1 MAGSARGGTAQKA
14 GGFKHRLKSE
24 GQILDKNIS
33 EIKKLAESGDTGGN
47 SMTEVFARC
56 YNAVKKT
63 LRITPFDEQLSAAKA
78 IYNGN
83 MVQMQTG
90 EGKTLAAVFASC
102 ALASEGRKIHIFTF
116 NDYLADRDAKWMG
129 PVYKEMGITAG
140 CIRADTPRELRKEI
154 YKRQVVYTTA
164 KEAGF
169 DYLRDFVNLDPESAV
184 FPENPD
190 CVIVDEADSIMIDEA
205 RIPLVIAGDIEVKD
219 SGETAE
225 VYKKTLSFTE
235 DDYGIDDEGRN
246 IFLTD
251 SGADKA
257 DEIFGTDIY
266 GEGNS
271 VLLDRIC
278 SCIKARVLL
287 NENKDYIVKDGKI
300 LLIDEFTGRA
310 AEGRVFPGE
319 LQSAVESKHNLKIT
333 FRGRIMGN
341 IALQFFIRLYK
352 KISGMTGT
360 ALASSEEFSKLY
372 GLKTEVI
379 ATRLPCIRI
388 DRPLE
393 LYFDKEEKTRA
404 IVSAVKEAYLI
415 KRPVLVG
422 TESIEESENL
432 AELLMKEGVSAVVL
446 NAKNDFEE
454 ADIISNAGK
463 SGTVT
468 ISTNMAG
475 RGVDIKLGGDNSEE
489 KEDVKSKGG
498 LLVLA
503 SSMRESSR
511 ITMQLR
517 GRAGRQGDPGE
528 SRFFA
533 SLDDEIMIKYNLKS
547 LVSPRHYPSKKI
559 SGAIEDKTLLKEAER
574 IQRISEGRTFDERME
589 LLRYST
595 IGEKHRD
602 ITFERRK
609 GLLDG
614 SAPAELWQ
622 KNSAELYEKAVEKYG
637 EEAIQK
643 KQNLILAA
651 LLNEFWCDY
660 LDYTAYLKEGIHL
673 TQIAGRSPAEE
684 YNIACEEYY
693 DSAADSI
700 PERMTEKL
708 SELLS
713 FEKIEDYKIKEPSR
727 IYTYLLND
735 QGEEFRKKPILLNI
749 FDDGEEKEEKSNI
762 ADDKNETEKK
772 GFFSSI
778 FGKKSKRE

>member
-1 MAGSARGGTAQKA
+1 M
-14 GGFKHRLKSE
+14 E
-24 GQILDKNIS
+24 KNSIVL
-33 EIKKLAESGDTGGN
+33 EIKKLAESGDLKGG
-47 SMTEVFARC
+47 SMTEVFAKC
-56 YNAVKKT
+56 YNAVRKT
-63 LRITPFDEQLSAAKA
+63 LSITPFDEQLAAA
-78 IYNGN
+78 AALYNGN

-102 ALASEGRKIHIFTF
+102 AQAVEGRKVHIFTF
-116 NDYLADRDAKWMG
+116 NDYLADRDAKWMS
-129 PVYKEMGITAG
+129 PVYKEMGISLG
-140 CIRADTPRELRKEI
+140 CIRADTPKELRKEI
-154 YKRQVVYTTA
+154 YGRQVVYTTA

-169 DYLRDFVNLDPESAV
+169 DYLRDFVTLDPDSTV
-184 FPENPD
+184 FPEKPD

-205 RIPLVIAGDIEVKD
+205 RIPLVIAGDIEVND

-225 VYKKTLSFTE
+225 VYKKVLSFNE

-257 DEIFGTDIY
+257 DEIFGVNIY
-266 GEGNS
+266 DLENS
-271 VLLDRIC
+271 ALLDRIC

-287 NENKDYIVKDGKI
+287 NENKDYIVKDGRI
-300 LLIDEFTGRA
+300 ILIDEFTGRA

-333 FRGRIMGN
+333 SRGRIMGN
-341 IALQFFIRLYK
+341 IALQFFIRLYQ

-360 ALASSEEFSKLY
+360 ASAASEEFSKLY
-372 GLKTEVI
+372 GLKTVI
-379 ATRLPCIRI
+379 IPTRLPCIRI
-388 DRPLE
+388 DHPLE
-393 LYFDKEEKTRA
+393 LYFDKEEKIRA
-404 IVSAVKEAYLI
+404 VISAVKEAYSVR
-415 KRPVLVG
+415 RPVLVG

-432 AELLMKEGVSAVVL
+432 AELLMKEGISAAVL

-454 ADIISNAGK
+454 AEIISNAGK

-475 RGVDIKLGGDNSEE
+475 RGVDIKLGGDNFEE
-489 KEDVKSKGG
+489 KEAVKSVGG

-503 SSMRESSR
+503 ASMRESSR

-517 GRAGRQGDPGE
+517 GRSGRQGDPGE

-547 LVSPRHYPSKKI
+547 LAGGRHYPSKKI
-559 SGAIEDKTLLKEAER
+559 SGALEDKTLLKEAER
-574 IQRISEGRTFDERME
+574 IQRISEGRTFDDRMD

-614 SAPAELWQ
+614 SAPSDLWQ
-622 KNSAELYEKAVEKYG
+622 KNAPELYKNAAGKYG
-637 EEAIQK
+637 EKALGD
-643 KQNLILAA
+643 KQDLILAA

-660 LDYTAYLKEGIHL
+660 LDYTAYLREGIHL

-693 DSAADSI
+693 DSAAESI

-708 SELLS
+708 SELLNC
-713 FEKIEDYKIKEPSR
+713 EKLEDYKIKEPSR
-727 IYTYLLND
+727 VYTYLLND
-735 QGEEFRKKPILLNI
+735 QGEEFKKKPILLNI
-749 FDDGEEKEEKSNI
+749 FEDDEDTEEKNNVITEDEK
-762 ADDKNETEKK
+762 ETEKK

-778 FGKKSKRE
+778 FGKKKKR